1 MIARSQLLNELRSLT
16 GNAGNSPPLGREF
29 WQAPDFSEGVAQGIV
44 VELLGNACT
53 EWLIRLFVQ
62 NPEPYILWCEH
73 ESKVLP
79 TAIMQRGVQGHRI
92 KFVISTG
99 DLYPALRVA
108 LESQHYPFVVA
119 PNSMTRANSKSG
131 AGGGM
136 DVTSFQRLH
145 LLAEKAKSTIFL
157 LAEKKF
163 SQAWPISL
171 QLEINN
177 SPEGFQIT
185 VHRQKHGHQGI
196 NQQRNQQRNQGS
208 NQR

>member
-1 MIARSQLLNELRSLT
+1 MVVRSQLLNELRSLT
-16 GNAGNSPPLGREF
+16 GNAGNSPPLDREF
-29 WQAPDFSEGVAQGIV
+29 WQAPDFSQGVAQGIV

-79 TAIMQRGVQGHRI
+79 TAIVQRGVQGHRI

-119 PNSMTRANSKSG
+119 PNSMTRASAKVSSKVSSKSG
-131 AGGGM
+131 VGGGM

-177 SPEGFQIT
+177 SLEGFQIT
-185 VHRQKHGHQGI
+185 VHRQKHGHQ
-196 NQQRNQQRNQGS
+196 QRNQGS
-208 NQR
+208 NQK